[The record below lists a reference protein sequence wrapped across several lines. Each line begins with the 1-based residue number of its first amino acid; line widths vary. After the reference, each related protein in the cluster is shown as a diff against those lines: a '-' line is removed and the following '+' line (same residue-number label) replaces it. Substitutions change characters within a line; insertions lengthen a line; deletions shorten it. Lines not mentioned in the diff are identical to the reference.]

1 MVIYKGFLNSFFCLH
16 HQNGRH
22 DFVISV
28 SRGIGGKLPLISNHY
43 EHIKGDRESKDH
55 NMFNSSW
62 FSEALN
68 NILIY
73 QLIYYI
79 EQYKC
84 PIWPMT
90 FFYGNVWVTQ
100 HFNVTKFSNLCSD

>member
-28 SRGIGGKLPLISNHY
+28 SRGIDGKLPLISNHY
-43 EHIKGDRESKDH
+43 ENMKDERESKDH

-68 NILIY
+68 NILIS

-79 EQYKC
+79 EPTIQMPYLAHDIFLRKC
-84 PIWPMT
+84 LSHAT
-90 FFYGNVWVTQ
+90 LQRDKVF
-100 HFNVTKFSNLCSD
+100 KFV

>member
-43 EHIKGDRESKDH
+43 EHIKGDRERKDH

-68 NILIY
+68 N
-73 QLIYYI
+73 
-79 EQYKC
+79 
-84 PIWPMT
+84 
-90 FFYGNVWVTQ
+90 
-100 HFNVTKFSNLCSD
+100 